1 MDLNCLVVDD
11 EKLSRSIVN
20 HYIEKT
26 NFLKLQIECP
36 SAIEAANLLQ
46 EPDNDIDIIY
56 LDVEMPEMSGM
67 ELLQSINHTYEVIL
81 TTSGEKYAVKAFEN
95 SVTDYL
101 VKPFDYARFL
111 KASVKARNNIQT
123 QNRKNEKQTDIYVK
137 SGSKVVKIELSDIL
151 YIEALADY
159 VIFVTDQGKHIV
171 HYTMKGIEKRL
182 PASYFARH
190 PGSRRSRQGR
200 FLRRRLDCVSRGR
213 FRERLLQVSKLRL
226 SSCGHGRHRQL
237 LRRLV

>member
-1 MDLNCLVVDD
+1 MELNCLVVDD

-26 NFLKLQIECP
+26 NFLKLQTECP

-67 ELLQSINHTYEVIL
+67 ELLQSINHTHEVIL

-111 KASVKARNNIQT
+111 QASIKARNNIQT
-123 QNRKNEKQTDIYVK
+123 QNRKNEKQNDIYVK
-137 SGSKVVKIELSDIL
+137 SGSKVIKIDLNNIL

-159 VIFVTDQGKHIV
+159 VIFVTHEGKHIV

-182 PASYFARH
+182 PSSYFARVH
-190 PGSRRSRQGR
+190 RSFIVNTRRIELMEDFSILIKEKSIPIGASYKDS
-200 FLRRRLDCVSRGR
+200 FM
-213 FRERLLQVSKLRL
+213 ERLNFL
-226 SSCGHGRHRQL
+226 
-237 LRRLV
+237 